1 MSRDCAE
8 KKLGSVYTVH
18 TNKYIVFKNIA
29 CMYRNN
35 VSNPFHKMPFT
46 TALTNNNL
54 KFLF

>member
-29 CMYRNN
+29 CMYRND